1 MWDVMD
7 KIKEILTSFDAKID
21 GMKEDSGVK
30 IPAMCRFLVQ
40 LPEELNGRLKVSYL
54 L

>member
-1 MWDVMD
+1 MWDSMD
-7 KIKEILTSFDAKID
+7 KIKEIITSFGSKMNGI
-21 GMKEDSGVK
+21 KEDSGVR